1 MKYAWIKKFDIVR
14 NNTIY
19 LMNKPMPAKN
29 RVIAYVGQFCAMP
42 PAICAIAANK
52 TLKVMVI
59 LLPNTSLNLP
69 RNTAP
74 MNNPNM

>member
-1 MKYAWIKKFDIVR
+1 MKYACIENSCLQLYYSIF
-14 NNTIY
+14 
-19 LMNKPMPAKN
+19 MNKPMPAKN
-29 RVIAYVGQFCAMP
+29 RVIAYVGQFCARP
-42 PAICAIAANK
+42 PATCAIAANK
-52 TLKVMVI
+52 ILKVMVI